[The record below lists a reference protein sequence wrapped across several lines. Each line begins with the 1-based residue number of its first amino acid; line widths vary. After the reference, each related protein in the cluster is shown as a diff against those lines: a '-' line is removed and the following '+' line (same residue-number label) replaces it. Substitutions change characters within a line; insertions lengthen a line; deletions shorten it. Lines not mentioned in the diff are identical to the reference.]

1 VTTVGID
8 LGTTNSVVAYWDG
21 RGARVI
27 ANREGGRITPSV
39 VAFDE
44 QGKTLVGAP
53 AQRQA
58 TANPKNTI
66 FGAKRLMGRKHDAP
80 ELTEWMTTVPYKIAA
95 AENGDARIQAGGSPR
110 SPEEISAIVLKEM
123 KAIAED
129 VLGTQVT
136 GATITVPAYFNDHQ
150 RQATKDAGTI
160 AGLRVENI
168 LNEPTAAAL
177 GYGLGQEGDQ
187 TFAVFDLGGGT
198 FDISILRKTGDV
210 FEVLAT
216 AGDTFLGGN
225 DFDARI
231 VRYLVEKLRA
241 TNGQDTKVD
250 RATLQR
256 LNEAAEQAKCQL
268 SSLDSTSVNLPFL
281 SSGAKGPLHLMIDRF
296 PRAVLDRLCA
306 DLIKRLD
313 KPCNSALEQARLKPS
328 QLDQVLLVG
337 GMTRM
342 PAVRARVKEIFGVPV
357 RSDVNPDEIVAQGA
371 ACQSAILSGAI
382 DNVALLDVTPYA
394 LGVRVLDGRMS
405 VVIPKSCAIPTT
417 AVKRFATTKDAQREV
432 RIEVYQGDSDQIATN
447 TALGAFVLEG
457 LPVRPAGQVEVD
469 VRFDIDADGIL
480 NVSAKETMTGT
491 ETTIRINPAGGL
503 RQAEVQRLQAAHAK
517 SAAAPS
523 PSLTKR

>member
-1 VTTVGID
+1 MVGID
-8 LGTTNSVVAYWDG
+8 LGTTNSCVAYWDG
-21 RGARVI
+21 RSPRVI
-27 ANREGGRITPSV
+27 ANRDGARITPSV

-44 QGKTLVGAP
+44 QGNPLVGAV

-58 TANPKNTI
+58 NANPKHTI
-66 FGAKRLMGRKHDAP
+66 FGAKRLMGRKHNTP
-80 ELTEWMTTVPYKIAA
+80 ELAEWVTTVPFKLSA
-95 AENGDARIQAGGSPR
+95 AENGDARIDAGARSR
-110 SPEEISAIVLKEM
+110 SPEEISALILKEM

-129 VLGTQVT
+129 VLGTEVT
-136 GATITVPAYFNDHQ
+136 SAAITVPAYFNDHQ

-160 AGLRVENI
+160 AGLKVENI

-177 GYGLGQEGDQ
+177 GYGLSQETDQ

-225 DFDARI
+225 DFDSRI

-241 TNGQDTKVD
+241 SAGEETKID
-250 RATLQR
+250 RSILQR

-268 SSLDSTSVNLPFL
+268 SSLESTAINLPFL
-281 SSGAKGPLHLMIDRF
+281 GAGPKGPLHLMIDRF
-296 PRAVLDRLCA
+296 PRKVLERLCG
-306 DLIKRLD
+306 DLLQRLE
-313 KPCNSALEQARLKPS
+313 KPCRSALEQARLQPN

-342 PAVRARVKEIFGVPV
+342 PAVRQRVKEIFGVPV
-357 RSDVNPDEIVAQGA
+357 RTDVNPDEIVAQGA
-371 ACQSAILSGAI
+371 ACQCAILSGAI
-382 DNVALLDVTPYA
+382 EDVALLDVTPYA
-394 LGVRVLDGRMS
+394 LGVRVLEDRMS

-432 RIEVYQGDSDQIATN
+432 RIDIFQGDSEVIATN
-447 TALGAFVLEG
+447 TALGSFVLEG
-457 LPVRPAGQVEVD
+457 LPVRTAGQVEVD

-480 NVSAKETMTGT
+480 AVSAKETTTGT
-491 ETTIRINPAGGL
+491 ETAIRIHPTGGL
-503 RQAEVQRLQAAHAK
+503 RAADVERLRIQHQK
-517 SAAAPS
+517 PAAAAVRPA
-523 PSLTKR
+523 R

>member
-1 VTTVGID
+1 MTMIGID
-8 LGTTNSVVAYWDG
+8 LGTTNSCVAYWDG
-21 RGARVI
+21 RAARVI
-27 ANREGGRITPSV
+27 PNRDGARITPSV

-44 QGKTLVGAP
+44 QGHTHVGAP

-58 TANPKNTI
+58 AANPKQTI
-66 FGAKRLMGRKHDAP
+66 FGAKRLMGRKATAP
-80 ELTEWMTTVPYKIAA
+80 ELVEWAATLPFRISA
-95 AENGDARIQAGGSPR
+95 AENGDARIQAGGRPR
-110 SPEEISAIVLKEM
+110 SPEEISALVLMEM

-129 VLGTQVT
+129 VLGTAVT
-136 GATITVPAYFNDHQ
+136 SAAITVPAYFNDQQ
-150 RQATKDAGTI
+150 RQATKDAGAI

-177 GYGLGQEGDQ
+177 GYGLSQESDQ

-225 DFDARI
+225 DFDSRV
-231 VRYLVEKLRA
+231 VRYLMEKLRA
-241 TNGQDTKVD
+241 TTGEEKVD
-250 RATLQR
+250 RGILQR

-268 SSLDSTSVNLPFL
+268 SSLETTAINLPFL
-281 SSGAKGPLHLMIDRF
+281 GAGPKGPMHLMIDRF
-296 PRAVLDRLCA
+296 PRVVLERLCA
-306 DLIKRLD
+306 DLLQRLD
-313 KPCNSALEQARLKPS
+313 KPCAAALEQARLKAS
-328 QLDQVLLVG
+328 DLDQVLLVG

-342 PAVRARVKEIFGVPV
+342 PAVRRQVKEIFGVPV

-371 ACQSAILSGAI
+371 ACQCAILSGAL
-382 DNVALLDVTPYA
+382 DDVALLDVTPYA
-394 LGVRVLDGRMS
+394 LGVRVLDSRMS

-432 RIEVYQGDSDQIATN
+432 RIDIYQGDSEDITGN
-447 TALGAFVLEG
+447 SALGSFVLEG

-480 NVSAKETMTGT
+480 NVTAKETMTGA
-491 ETTIRINPAGGL
+491 ETAIRIHPAGGL
-503 RQAEVQRLQAAHAK
+503 RAADVQRLRAEHAK
-517 SAAAPS
+517 SPARTAERPA
-523 PSLTKR
+523 R